1 MSKPKQGSVLW
12 AMIWMAV
19 LSIVLFWLP
28 VAGPLIAGVVGGKKA
43 GGVGPA
49 ILAVLLPGIIL
60 GVFLFFLASSLT
72 GIPVIGFL
80 AGLGGFV
87 FALIHSGLLLLGA
100 VIGGIL
106 A

>member
-19 LSIVLFWLP
+19 LSALLFWLP

-43 GGVGPA
+43 GGIGPA
-49 ILAVLLPGIIL
+49 ILAVLLPGILL
-60 GVFLFFLASSLT
+60 GVVLFFLASSLT
-72 GIPVIGFL
+72 GIPLLGFF
-80 AGLGGFV
+80 AGLGGVV
-87 FALIHSGLLLLGA
+87 FALMHSGLLLLGA
-100 VIGGIL
+100 VIGGIR